1 METKQQANL
10 LFVDVRAVAS
20 LEMFARIACEVLRY
34 LLFPSDMYFTI
45 SFNLEHTHPHKF
57 TPTHHPNF
65 NLFLSHFKYKV
76 SLSLSFSLQF
86 TQTLQ
91 LCLHFTHKVSLSL
104 SLVLSSI
111 HTHTFSVSLVY
122 FTLTK
127 SHIKIRIIIRKRMQ
141 Y

>member
-1 METKQQANL
+1 MFKNKVFLNNDEYNSDEETELETKQQANL
-10 LFVDVRAVAS
+10 LFGDVRAVAS

-91 LCLHFTHKVSLSL
+91 LCLHISLTTTHAKSYIKMKSL
-104 SLVLSSI
+104 
-111 HTHTFSVSLVY
+111 
-122 FTLTK
+122 
-127 SHIKIRIIIRKRMQ
+127 IR
-141 Y
+141 